1 MKFKMIVFLFISALL
16 AQNVPAI
23 QVSGLYQATIPVTDE
38 SITKRKFAIRQALIQ
53 VLIKLT
59 GDRNIRNSSDILPL
73 IERSERYVQQFRYKQ
88 VYGEG
93 QESILLTELS
103 VQFNEIALNEGL
115 RNYGLTIWGRE
126 RPSILVWLAYEQN
139 QTRHLVS
146 FEDNPEYMTML
157 DEGATTRGLS
167 LMFPLLDLEDSS
179 QINISDVWAGF
190 KEPISDASNR
200 YQADVILT
208 AKIIQ
213 VLPNLW
219 ESEWTA
225 YINHQTENWT
235 NQGVLA
241 EIVLNEGIDE
251 LADRIATQYA
261 NTGSSITEAIELLVV
276 DINDLNEYAR
286 VLSYLESVQS
296 ISSVQ
301 VQRVSRNEVM
311 FTLINRGGLSA
322 INQSIALGNTLTLV
336 SKNDQLI
343 YRLLPK

>member
-38 SITKRKFAIRQALIQ
+38 SISKRKLAIRQALIQ

-103 VQFNEIALNEGL
+103 VQFNETALNEGL
-115 RNYGLTIWGRE
+115 RNYGLTIWGQE

-139 QTRHLVS
+139 QTRHRVS
-146 FEDNPEYMTML
+146 FEDNPEYMNML

-261 NTGSSITEAIELLVV
+261 NTGSSITEVIELLVV
-276 DINDLNEYAR
+276 DINDLNKYAR

-322 INQSIALGNTLTLV
+322 INQSIALGKTLTLV